1 MEAGHGALWRHEG
14 FNKYE
19 MAMTNDTKIGRI
31 RCHILGRVLVERNTY
46 HSLCV
51 KDRDSHADSE
61 SVDQV
66 VDVNPM
72 PKLKDGEVPV
82 ENWIVDGKSYEKWIK
97 NGINSST
104 WYPF

>member
-1 MEAGHGALWRHEG
+1 MS
-14 FNKYE
+14 KK
-19 MAMTNDTKIGRI
+19 TPII
-31 RCHILGRVLVERNTY
+31 HI

-104 WYPF
+104 WYPFKEKPAIFCHRQALAEQ

>member
-1 MEAGHGALWRHEG
+1 
-14 FNKYE
+14 
-19 MAMTNDTKIGRI
+19 MTNDTKVAHSLSYFREGKSI
-31 RCHILGRVLVERNTY
+31 NTY

-51 KDRDSHADSE
+51 NDRDSHADSE

-82 ENWIVDGKSYEKWIK
+82 KNWIVDGKSDEKWIK
-97 NGINSST
+97 NGST